1 MPRIA
6 GRINKPA
13 LQTTLKKPLHRFV
26 MLLIGSPLKVVNRQV
41 ELFPLLTKFFGH
53 NGGEFLWR
61 FVRGFGRTFYFLT
74 VFICASSQHDVETL
88 HGFIALNCV
97 SSNGRIGVAD
107 VWRGVDVVNR
117 CGQIIFFR
125 HGN

>member
-1 MPRIA
+1 M
-6 GRINKPA
+6 
-13 LQTTLKKPLHRFV
+13 V
-26 MLLIGSPLKVVNRQV
+26 LLIRSPLKVVNGQV
-41 ELFPLLTKFFGH
+41 ELFPLLAKFFGH
-53 NGGEFLWR
+53 NSGEFLWR
-61 FVRGFGRTFYFLT
+61 FVRSFGRTFYFLT
-74 VFICASSQHDVETL
+74 VFIRASGQHHVETL

-107 VWRGVDVVNR
+107 VWSGVDVVNR